1 MIIRPTGRPLGRR
14 RVLLGGV
21 LALSGCGLA
30 GGLSERP
37 YVERRDWPLLAARP
51 VALPPRQGGK
61 TLLLRT
67 LRAGPAAQARGLQ
80 TIQPDGSVRTAFY
93 EEWAAPPAEAME
105 AALRAWLQASGQF
118 AAVLSPGSRAQAD
131 LVFDGELQ
139 ALVADPPT
147 HQARAALSYVL
158 LRQRGLATSVLLQ
171 AEPAARVP
179 LSGDDPPAAVRCM
192 TQAVVA
198 LCAQIEAGLA
208 PYA

>member
-1 MIIRPTGRPLGRR
+1 
-14 RVLLGGV
+14 VLLGGM
-21 LALSGCGLA
+21 LALAGCGLA

-51 VALPPRQGGK
+51 ITLPPRQGGK

-67 LRAGPAAQARGLQ
+67 LRAGPGAQARGLQ

-118 AAVLSPGSRAQAD
+118 AAVLNPGSRAEAD

-139 ALVADPPT
+139 ALVADPPAQ
-147 HQARAALSYVL
+147 QARAALSYVL
-158 LRQRGLATSVLLQ
+158 LRQRGLVTSVLLQ
-171 AEPAARVP
+171 AEPTARVK
-179 LSGDDPPAAVRCM
+179 LAGDDPPVAVRCM

-198 LCAQIEAGLA
+198 LCAQVEAGLMA
-208 PYA
+208 YT

>member
-1 MIIRPTGRPLGRR
+1 LTVRTPGRR
-14 RVLLGGV
+14 GVLLGGV

-37 YVERRDWPLLAARP
+37 YVERRDWPLLATRP
-51 VALPPRQGGK
+51 ITLPPRQGGK

-67 LRAGPAAQARGLQ
+67 LRAGPAAQMRGLQ

-105 AALRAWLQASGQF
+105 AALRGWLEASGQF
-118 AAVLSPGSRAQAD
+118 AAVLSPGSRAEAD

-139 ALVADPPT
+139 ALVADPPA
-147 HQARAALSYVL
+147 HQARAALSFTL
-158 LRQRGLATSVLLQ
+158 LRQHGLATNVLLQ
-171 AEPAARVP
+171 AQPVAQAP
-179 LSGDDPPAAVRCM
+179 LAGDDPPASVRSM

-198 LCAQIEAGLA
+198 LCAQVEAGLA

>member
-1 MIIRPTGRPLGRR
+1 MTIRATGRRG
-14 RVLLGGV
+14 VLLGGI
-21 LALSGCGLA
+21 LALTGCGLA

-51 VALPPRQGGK
+51 VALPPRQAGK

-93 EEWAAPPAEAME
+93 EEWAVPPAEAME
-105 AALRAWLQASGQF
+105 AALRAWLAASGQF
-118 AAVLSPGSRAQAD
+118 AAVLSPGSRAEAD
-131 LVFDGELQ
+131 LVLDGELQ
-139 ALVADPPT
+139 ALVADPPA
-147 HQARAALSYVL
+147 QVARATLTYVL
-158 LRQRGLATSVLLQ
+158 IRQHGLTTSVLLQ
-171 AEPAARVP
+171 AEPAARVK
-179 LSGDDPPAAVRCM
+179 LASDDPPTAVRCM

-198 LCAQIEAGLA
+198 LCAQVEAGLA